1 MSRSVV
7 HARAIARRRAE
18 LNMDCTV
25 AITRMDSPPDYDP
38 TTLMVQARTASP
50 VYTGKAFIHAL
61 GGQGDTMIGDAG
73 IPLRTTTIS
82 IPAATP
88 EWTTQ
93 VPRVDDTVLVTVCDH
108 DPGLVGRV
116 FQVVSVDGGNPV
128 RGTRQLYCTTWG
140 DSNNW
145 EQEGRE

>member
-1 MSRSVV
+1 MSRVA

-18 LNMDCTV
+18 LNMDSTV
-25 AITRMDSPPDYDP
+25 VITRMDSPPVYDP
-38 TTLMVQARTASP
+38 TTLLVRSRTSQP

-61 GGQGDTMIGDAG
+61 GGNGDTMIGDAG

-82 IPAATP
+82 IPAETP
-88 EWTTQ
+88 AWTTQ
-93 VPRVDDTVLVTVCDH
+93 VPRVDDTVTITSCDH
-108 DPGLVGRV
+108 DPSLVGRV

-128 RGTRQLYCTTWG
+128 RGTRALYCTSWG

>member
-1 MSRSVV
+1 MSRVA

-18 LNMDCTV
+18 ANMDATV
-25 AITRMDSPPDYDP
+25 SITRMDSPPQYDS
-38 TTLMVQARTASP
+38 TTLLVTGRTAQP

-61 GGQGDTMIGDAG
+61 SGSGDTLIGDAG

-82 IPAATP
+82 IPAETP
-88 EWTTQ
+88 TWTTK
-93 VPRVDDTVLVTVCDH
+93 VPRVDDVVTVTACGY
-108 DPGLVGRV
+108 DPSLVGRV
-116 FQVVSVDGGNPV
+116 FQVVSTDGGNPI
-128 RGTRQLYCTTWG
+128 RGTRQLYCTSWG